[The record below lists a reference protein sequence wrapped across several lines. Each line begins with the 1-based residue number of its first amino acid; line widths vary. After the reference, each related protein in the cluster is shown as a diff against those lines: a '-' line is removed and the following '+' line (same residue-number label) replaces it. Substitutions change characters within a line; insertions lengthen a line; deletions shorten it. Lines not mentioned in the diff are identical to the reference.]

1 MYACKIQ
8 NWKFGSVL
16 TTAYLAVPGKKPT
29 AKFFNNA
36 DSSLS
41 VVVEKIKIIQ
51 NVRQS
56 EHQSCNQLGTPGGA
70 KIFLRGAQTF

>member
-16 TTAYLAVPGKKPT
+16 TTAYLADPRKKPT

-36 DSSLS
+36 DYSLS
-41 VVVEKIKIIQ
+41 VAEKIKIIQ